1 MLTIAAVMSQFSAS
15 VADTLGAGGLVRE
28 QSRGR
33 VSPGTGYLV
42 ATGCAI
48 ALVWSAN
55 LFEIIAYASR
65 AFAVYYLAQ
74 TILALRYAWVE
85 LSGTRKWLITIG
97 LGVMAAALAGIVI
110 FAIPAE

>member
-1 MLTIAAVMSQFSAS
+1 MSK
-15 VADTLGAGGLVRE
+15 AG
-28 QSRGR
+28 GR
-33 VSPGTGYLV
+33 VSPGIGYLI

-74 TILALRYAWVE
+74 TALALRYAWVK

-97 LGVMAAALAGIVI
+97 QGVMAAALAGIAI